1 MIKVIKASEKNLDEI
16 VPLFD
21 AYRIFYEQ
29 PSNIEATQDFL
40 LNRLKNK
47 ESVLFLAYYNN
58 TPVGF
63 TQLYPVFSSVSLQS
77 FYILNDLYVTHNF
90 RGKGIGEALLNEA
103 KNLCQI
109 EQCKGL
115 SLETAIDNP
124 AQKLYEKLGW
134 KKDTEFLHYFW
145 ARE

>member
-58 TPVGF
+58 IPAGF

-103 KNLCQI
+103 KNLCRI